1 MKEKINSI
9 PVPVI
14 VVVVLALLGLAG
26 YMAFR
31 TVKSQDGAYI
41 APTDRNRYMEK
52 MKEQAAQNQGQGYRT
67 SGDRSSMQGRPGAG
81 GPPGGYGRMGR

>member
-14 VVVVLALLGLAG
+14 AVAVVALLALAG

-31 TVKSQDGAYI
+31 TAKSQDGAYI
-41 APTDRNRYMEK
+41 APTDRSRYMEK
-52 MKEQAAQNQGQGYRT
+52 MKEQAAQNQGYKT
-67 SGDRSSMQGRPGAG
+67 SGDRTSVPGRPGAG